1 MQRKLQALFS
11 STDIYTL
18 ASVLKI
24 VPPSSLN
31 WRGFRLHTAVW
42 QAENLVVQSMG
53 KQPVLCAK
61 LGLAARGRTAWVLLM
76 HPGVL

>member
-24 VPPSSLN
+24 VPPLP
-31 WRGFRLHTAVW
+31 L
-42 QAENLVVQSMG
+42 
-53 KQPVLCAK
+53 
-61 LGLAARGRTAWVLLM
+61 
-76 HPGVL
+76 

>member
-24 VPPSSLN
+24 VPPPSSLN
-31 WRGFRLHTAVW
+31 W
-42 QAENLVVQSMG
+42 
-53 KQPVLCAK
+53 
-61 LGLAARGRTAWVLLM
+61 
-76 HPGVL
+76 